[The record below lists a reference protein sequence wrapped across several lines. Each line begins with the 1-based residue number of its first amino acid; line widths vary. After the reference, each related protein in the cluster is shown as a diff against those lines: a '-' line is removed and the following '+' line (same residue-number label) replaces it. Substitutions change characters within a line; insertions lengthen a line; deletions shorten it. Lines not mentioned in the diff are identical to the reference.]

1 MISPT
6 TTTGSDRPLVAFDT
20 GSLHGHQTGIGL
32 AVGSTLAALR
42 DDGRADIAP
51 YVLSLRSRPG
61 AGVRKLP
68 LPAALAHRWWSRGGW
83 PVDRLLGS
91 PDVVHGTN
99 YVVPPA
105 TCPRL
110 VSVYDCWFLDHP
122 DDATP
127 DVRRAGAVLRRSIEH
142 GAHVITC
149 SDATTERV
157 RTLLGTDRVTT
168 VHLGPPTPATPPT
181 PPTSG
186 APSDSQEPD
195 PQDRLGMLDDAPF
208 VLSLGTVERRKNV
221 PALVVAFGRLADE
234 HETVR
239 LVIAGAPGNDQ
250 SATERA
256 IEALPGGVRDRVL
269 RLGPVSADV
278 KQRLLSSAAVLAYI
292 SLDEGFGFPLL
303 EAQQAR
309 LPIVAST
316 AGSIPEVAG
325 AAALLSAPGDTA
337 AVAANMHLA
346 ITSEAVRAKLIS
358 QSERNLER
366 FAWSATARQLTDLY
380 LTLANGTR

>member
-1 MISPT
+1 M

-42 DDGRADIAP
+42 DDGRVAIAP
-51 YVLSLRSRPG
+51 YVLSLRSRPA

-68 LPAALAHRWWSRGGW
+68 LPAALAHRWWSRSGL

-105 TCPRL
+105 TCARL
-110 VSVYDCWFLDHP
+110 VSVYDCWFLEHP

-127 DVRRAGAVLRRSIEH
+127 DVRRAGAVLRRSVDH
-142 GAHVITC
+142 GAHVVTC
-149 SDATTERV
+149 SDATTQRV

-168 VHLGPPTPATPPT
+168 VLLGPPT
-181 PPTSG
+181 PPTSA

-195 PQDRLGMLDDAPF
+195 PQHRLGMLDDAPF
-208 VLSLGTVERRKNV
+208 VLSLGTVERRKNI

-250 SATERA
+250 AATERE
-256 IEALPGGVRDRVL
+256 IDALPTGVRDRVF

-309 LPIVAST
+309 LPIVASS

-325 AAALLSAPGDTA
+325 AAALLSAPGDIA

-366 FAWSATARQLTDLY
+366 FAWSATARQLIDLY
-380 LTLANGTR
+380 LTLANGPR